1 MRTKPFRFAVS
12 ILAANGLRQG
22 LGAWLNALKNCFL
35 GDVLVGG
42 DGSEDR
48 VQSPDPERRMRGN
61 GDAVGSRSLGLKDD
75 VATYLVDFFVS
86 PRPAEVLD
94 EIFTAQVARQLHAT
108 ARTSSRSRRRRMEAG
123 AVESK

>member
-75 VATYLVDFFVS
+75 VSADLVDSLVV
-86 PRPAEVLD
+86 PKLAEVLD
-94 EIFTAQVARQLHAT
+94 QGLAAQIAWEFHAI
-108 ARTSSRSRRRRMEAG
+108 ASTSSRTRCRRMEAG
-123 AVESK
+123 AAESK